1 MIEAIY
7 NVGSYALNEKQVSLE
22 DDEQVTNILC
32 EDPKSSDL
40 YKTIITV
47 ELNKKGKDITFI
59 RVGKEE
65 YTADKIVHYLYR
77 RGGSSGADLSP
88 TCRLT
93 EPNKTFKGKFLRW
106 FNNDFSNPSYGLTEE
121 EQKLLNNI
129 KSCILSNS
137 KQILEAITTE
147 YNSLKKDRESGI
159 ITIVLQ
165 DNGKQKYLGDFSAFR
180 KILRANALATY
191 FQKFNKISKSENQ
204 TCTICGEKRDEVY
217 GFVSTYNFY
226 TVDKPGMVSGG
237 FDQSKAWKNYPV
249 CKDCALTLEKGK
261 KFLEKNSKFRFY
273 SFDYLLIPKP
283 VIFNVNNEV
292 YETLQDYHD
301 EGTKFGLTKKYKNLL
316 AETEGDIFDYL
327 SNKPNKF
334 QCNILIYAASNNEF
348 KILRYIE
355 GVFPS
360 RLRELFKAKEFVDQN
375 PCLNTYSVPVYDK
388 NRKPSGEKPLEFNF
402 GSFWYFFGKR
412 KDEDTSSYFLDII
425 AKVFQNEKV
434 SYRFFV
440 NGIVNRMRK
449 QFAQA
454 YTTKNALK
462 ESYYTK
468 EAGMRGL
475 CSLMYLQRLDIL
487 GDYDHGD
494 KMNENK
500 IREIMNDPK
509 HENSTQKLEAVFDNF
524 PEFFNRYSTRAVFS
538 VGALAQLLLNI
549 QYTER
554 GATPFRTKLQGLRLD
569 QRKVSALLPKI
580 ENKFEEYNKNYYKEL
595 EKLATEYL
603 IQAGKDWGLSK
614 DEVSF
619 YFVLGMNLASYL
631 KQSKEVKDDE

>member
-7 NVGSYALNEKQVSLE
+7 NVGRYALNEEQVSLE
-22 DDEQVTNILC
+22 DNEQVTAILC

-47 ELNKKGKDITFI
+47 ELNKKGEDITFI
-59 RVGKEE
+59 RVGNEE
-65 YTADKIVHYLYR
+65 YSEEKIVSYLYR
-77 RGGSSGADLSP
+77 RGGSSGTDLSP

-93 EPNKTFKGKFLRW
+93 EPKKTFKGKFLKW
-106 FNNDFSNPSYGLTEE
+106 FKTDFSDHSYGLTEK
-121 EQKLLNNI
+121 EQALLTNIKACILLNQ
-129 KSCILSNS
+129 
-137 KQILEAITTE
+137 KQILEGITAKYE
-147 YNSLKKDRESGI
+147 ALKKERESGI
-159 ITIVLQ
+159 ITIVLH
-165 DNGKQKYLGDFSAFR
+165 DNGEKKYLGDLSAFK
-180 KILRANALATY
+180 KILHVKALMNY
-191 FQKFNKISKSENQ
+191 FEKYNKTSKSENQ
-204 TCTICGEKRDEVY
+204 TCAICREKRAEVY

-237 FDQSKAWKNYPV
+237 FDQSKAWRNYPV
-249 CKDCALTLEKGK
+249 CRDCALTLEEGK
-261 KFLEKNSKFRFY
+261 RFLAENAKFRFY
-273 SFDYLLIPKP
+273 GFDYLLIPEP
-283 VIFNVNNEV
+283 LNPDVDSEV
-292 YETLQDYHD
+292 YETLKDYHD
-301 EGTKFGLTKKYKNLL
+301 EGVQIRLTKDYKKLL
-316 AETEGDIFDYL
+316 DETEGDILDYL
-327 SNKPNKF
+327 SGKRNKF

-360 RLRELFKAKEFVDQN
+360 RLRELFKAKDSVDRN
-375 PCLNTYSVPVYDK
+375 RYFTECNVKVYEK
-388 NRKPSGEKPLEFNF
+388 GKQTGEKPLEFNF

-412 KDEDTSSYFLDII
+412 KDEDKSSYFLNIV

-434 SYRFFV
+434 SYRFFL

-449 QFAQA
+449 QFAQG
-454 YTTKNALK
+454 YN
-462 ESYYTK
+462 TK

-475 CSLMYLQRLDIL
+475 CSLLYLQRLDIL

-494 KMNENK
+494 NMNENK
-500 IREIMNDPK
+500 IREIINDPQ
-509 HENSTQKLEAVFDNF
+509 HENSTQKLEAIFDAF
-524 PEFFNRYSTRAVFS
+524 PEFFNRNSTRAVFI

-569 QRKVSALLPKI
+569 QRKVSALLPEI
-580 ENKFEEYNKNYYKEL
+580 QNKFEEYNKNYYSKL

-603 IQAGKDWGLSK
+603 IQAGNDWGLSK

-631 KQSKEVKDDE
+631 KQSKEVKNDE

>member
-7 NVGSYALNEKQVSLE
+7 NVGRYALNEEQVSLE
-22 DDEQVTNILC
+22 DNEQVTAILC

-47 ELNKKGKDITFI
+47 ELNKKGEDITFI
-59 RVGKEE
+59 RVGNEE
-65 YTADKIVHYLYR
+65 YSEEKIVRYLYR
-77 RGGSSGADLSP
+77 RGGSSGTDLSP

-93 EPNKTFKGKFLRW
+93 EPKKTFKGKFLKW
-106 FNNDFSNPSYGLTEE
+106 FNTDFSDHSYGLTEK
-121 EQKLLNNI
+121 EQALLTNIKACILLNQ
-129 KSCILSNS
+129 
-137 KQILEAITTE
+137 KQILEGITVKYE
-147 YNSLKKDRESGI
+147 ALKKERESGI
-159 ITIVLQ
+159 ITIVLH
-165 DNGKQKYLGDFSAFR
+165 DNGEKKYLGDLSAFK
-180 KILRANALATY
+180 KILHVKALMNY
-191 FQKFNKISKSENQ
+191 FEKYNKTSKSENQ
-204 TCTICGEKRDEVY
+204 TCAICREKRAEVY

-237 FDQSKAWKNYPV
+237 FDQSKAWRNYPV
-249 CKDCALTLEKGK
+249 CRDCALTLEEGK
-261 KFLEKNSKFRFY
+261 RFLAENAKFRFY
-273 SFDYLLIPKP
+273 GFDYLLIPEP
-283 VIFNVNNEV
+283 LNPDVDSEV
-292 YETLQDYHD
+292 YETLKDYHD
-301 EGTKFGLTKKYKNLL
+301 EGVQIRLTKDYKKLL
-316 AETEGDIFDYL
+316 DETEEDILDYL
-327 SNKPNKF
+327 SGKRNKF

-360 RLRELFKAKEFVDQN
+360 RLRELFKAKDSVDRN
-375 PCLNTYSVPVYDK
+375 RYFTECNVKVYEK
-388 NRKPSGEKPLEFNF
+388 GKQTGEKPLEFNF

-412 KDEDTSSYFLDII
+412 KDEDKRSYFLNIV

-434 SYRFFV
+434 SYRFFL

-449 QFAQA
+449 QFAQG
-454 YTTKNALK
+454 YN
-462 ESYYTK
+462 TK

-475 CSLMYLQRLDIL
+475 CSLLYLQRLDIL

-494 KMNENK
+494 NMNENK
-500 IREIMNDPK
+500 IREIINDPQ
-509 HENSTQKLEAVFDNF
+509 HENSTQKLEAIFDAF
-524 PEFFNRYSTRAVFS
+524 PEFFNRNSTRAVFI

-569 QRKVSALLPKI
+569 QRKVSALLPEI
-580 ENKFEEYNKNYYKEL
+580 QNKFEEYNKNYYSKL

-603 IQAGKDWGLSK
+603 IQAGNDWGLSK

-631 KQSKEVKDDE
+631 KQSKEVKNDECNSI

>member
-7 NVGSYALNEKQVSLE
+7 NVGSYALNEKRVSLE
-22 DDEQVTNILC
+22 DDEQVTEILC

-47 ELNKKGKDITFI
+47 DLNKKGEDITFI

-147 YNSLKKDRESGI
+147 YNSLKKERQSGI
-159 ITIVLQ
+159 ITIVVH
-165 DNGKQKYLGDFSAFR
+165 DNGEKKYLGDLSAFR
-180 KILRANALATY
+180 KILRVNALANY
-191 FQKFNKISKSENQ
+191 SQKFNKISKSENQ
-204 TCTICGEKRDEVY
+204 TCTICREKRAEVY
-217 GFVSTYNFY
+217 GFVSTYKFY

-249 CKDCALTLEKGK
+249 CKDCALTLEEGK
-261 KFLEKNSKFRFY
+261 RFLEENAKFRFY
-273 SFDYLLIPKP
+273 GFDYLLIPKP
-283 VIFNVNNEV
+283 LTPDVDSEV
-292 YETLQDYHD
+292 YEKLEDYHRQ
-301 EGTKFGLTKKYKNLL
+301 GMKIRLTKDYKKLL
-316 AETEGDIFDYL
+316 DETEGDVLDYL
-327 SNKPNKF
+327 SAEPNTF
-334 QCNILIYAASNNEF
+334 QCNLLIYAASNNEF

-360 RLRELFKAKEFVDQN
+360 RLRELFEAKEFVD
-375 PCLNTYSVPVYDK
+375 LNRYFKSYNVKVYEK
-388 NRKPSGEKPLEFNF
+388 GKPTGEKPLEFNF

-412 KDEDTSSYFLDII
+412 RDEDKSSYFLNIVS
-425 AKVFQNEKV
+425 KVFQNEKV
-434 SYRFFV
+434 SYRFFL
-440 NGIVNRMRK
+440 NGVVNRMRK
-449 QFAQA
+449 QFAQG
-454 YTTKNALK
+454 Y
-462 ESYYTK
+462 STK

-475 CSLMYLQRLDIL
+475 GSLLFLQKLAIL
-487 GDYDHGD
+487 GDYNHGGN
-494 KMNENK
+494 MNENK
-500 IREIMNDPK
+500 IREIMNDPQ

-524 PEFFNRYSTRAVFS
+524 PEFFNRNSTRAVFI

-569 QRKVSALLPKI
+569 QRKVSALLPEI
-580 ENKFEEYNKNYYKEL
+580 QNKFEEYNKNYYSKL
-595 EKLATEYL
+595 ERLASEYL
-603 IQAGKDWGLSK
+603 IQAGNDWGLSK

-619 YFVLGMNLASYL
+619 YFVLGMNLASCL
-631 KQSKEVKDDE
+631 KQSKEVKNDE